1 MPGETF
7 PEKNMRN
14 DREALS
20 LRADRLGI
28 FISAACF
35 VHCILTPVV
44 LSLSAVTAHFLPAD
58 EKIHRILAVC
68 VAAVGGFAIITG
80 YRRHRRSRVLL
91 LMATGLLL
99 IFGGAFWGDRLGSHP
114 AEVAVTM
121 LGSCFMISS
130 HLINHTFCKDCQS
143 CDQAPGR
150 E

>member
-1 MPGETF
+1 MQ
-7 PEKNMRN
+7 K
-14 DREALS
+14 DRQALS

-28 FISAACF
+28 FVSAACF

-68 VAAVGGFAIITG
+68 VAGVGGFAIITG

-99 IFGGAFWGDRLGSHP
+99 IFGGAFWGDRLGSHS

-121 LGSCFMISS
+121 PKLRPSARPRVSLPAGSEHTWPAFPTLG
-130 HLINHTFCKDCQS
+130 
-143 CDQAPGR
+143 